1 MRSVLVI
8 DSSPNLSSS
17 TSRALTRRFAE
28 GWIHAHPGDR
38 IVHRDVGAN
47 PPPHIDGE
55 MLAAWF
61 TPPEQRD
68 ADAAQKAVLSDALI
82 DELADADVVVIGAP
96 MHNFSTPSGLK
107 TWIDHVARAGRTF
120 RYSEAG
126 PMGLLADKPVYIVST
141 RGGFYSAGSGNEAAD
156 FQEAQLVHVL
166 RFMGLTDVTVI
177 RAEKLA
183 FGPDAAKAGI
193 ADAER
198 QVDEIIE
205 GSRTAK
211 AA

>member
-1 MRSVLVI
+1 MRNVLII
-8 DSSPNLSSS
+8 DSSPNLSNSV
-17 TSRALTRRFAE
+17 SRSLTRRFAD
-28 GWIHAHPGDR
+28 GWALHHPGDR
-38 IVHRDVGAN
+38 IVLRDVGAS
-47 PPPHIDGE
+47 PPPHIDAAT
-55 MLAAWF
+55 LAAWF
-61 TPPEQRD
+61 MPAEKRD
-68 ADAAQKAVLSDALI
+68 ADAARVAVLSDTLI
-82 DELADADVVVIGAP
+82 DELADADVIVIGAP

-120 RYSEAG
+120 KYSEAG
-126 PMGLLADKPVYIVST
+126 PQGLLGDKPVYVVST
-141 RGGFYSAGSGNEAAD
+141 RGGVYSAGSGGEAAD

-183 FGPDAAKAGI
+183 FGPEPAQASI

-198 QVDEIIE
+198 QVDEIVE
-205 GSRTAK
+205 ASRSAR